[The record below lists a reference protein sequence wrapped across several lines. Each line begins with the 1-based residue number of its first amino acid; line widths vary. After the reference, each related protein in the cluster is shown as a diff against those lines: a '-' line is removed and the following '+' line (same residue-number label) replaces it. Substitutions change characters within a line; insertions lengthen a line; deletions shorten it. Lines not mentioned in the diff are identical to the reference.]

1 MPPADDHRRAAAD
14 RMLALRARG
23 DLESIEVAFSGQP
36 TFVVKDPVAGEA
48 FHLTAEEHRLL
59 VALRQPTSLRGLQR
73 VVEQEFAPRR
83 ATIPQLQQFVNQL
96 YDQGL
101 LVSDAPGQG
110 AELHARGV
118 QRRRRSRWTS
128 LLQLLAIRVGGFDAG
143 PFVDRLYGKL
153 RWAFSPWMLLAAI
166 TVIGYAA
173 VTAIAE
179 VDALAARLPGL
190 NVLFDPKR
198 LPLWLVAIAGVKI
211 LHELGHALACRH
223 FGARPREMGLLLLA
237 GAPALYCDVSDAW
250 RLPSKWR
257 RMAVTAAGMF
267 VETVLAAIALVIWRH
282 AAPGL
287 LSALCL
293 SLVVVCS
300 VGTLAINANPLVR
313 FDGYYLL
320 ADWLETPNLADR
332 ARGLLRSTWRNWL
345 LGESPPAD
353 PLVSPGK
360 RRSLWAYAV
369 LSKLYLCT
377 VLVGLFVMAIHVARP
392 RGLENAVY
400 AVAALTL
407 AGLLLPSAFALAGLV
422 ANPSVRAR
430 LQWPRVAA
438 TAAVLAAL
446 AGILWAW
453 PMTQRVD
460 APLVIVPADAQPL
473 FAATAGSLVD
483 AAAPGDWVE
492 AGAVVARLEN
502 PELAMELVA
511 QEGVVSER
519 QLRLDHLRTL
529 QALQPGASRMI
540 PAAAAELANAKAQL
554 AELRTQAAALE
565 IVAPRAG
572 RVLAPPARPSTRD
585 VAALPLWSGS
595 PLDVRNRGAWIESG
609 TPLAVVA
616 PDHGWTA
623 WAGVDQADAPAI
635 EAGQS
640 AQLVIDGRPLTQ
652 IDAKVIHASRWARDN
667 RAASGAIGSQADAAR
682 NDRSRTLLGDDRYH
696 VVELDIDRA
705 DSALFAGA
713 RGTVR
718 ISAARSTLGE
728 LAWLRMRQTLARA
741 F

>member
-1 MPPADDHRRAAAD
+1 MPSLDDHRRSAAD
-14 RMLALRARG
+14 RTLALRARA

-48 FHLTAEEHRLL
+48 FHLTAEEHRLF
-59 VALRQPTSLRGLQR
+59 VALRQPTSLRSLQR

-83 ATIPQLQQFVNQL
+83 ATIPQLQQFVKQL

-118 QRRRRSRWTS
+118 QRRRRTRRTS

-153 RWAFSPWMLLAAI
+153 RWVFSPCMLLVAITVVGYAAI
-166 TVIGYAA
+166 TA
-173 VTAIAE
+173 VAE
-179 VDALAARLPGL
+179 AGTLAARLPGL
-190 NVLFDPKR
+190 NELFEPRR
-198 LPLWLVAIAGVKI
+198 LPLWLAAIAGVKV

-250 RLPSKWR
+250 RLPSKWQ
-257 RMAVTAAGMF
+257 RMAVTAAGMA
-267 VETVLAAIALVIWRH
+267 VELLLAAIALVIWRH

-293 SLVVVCS
+293 SLIVVCS

-332 ARGLLRSTWRNWL
+332 ARGLFRSIWRSWL
-345 LGESPPAD
+345 LGESPPVD
-353 PLVSPGK
+353 PLVSPRK

-369 LSKLYLCT
+369 LSKLYLCA
-377 VLVGLFVMAIHVARP
+377 VLSGLFVMAIHVARP

-407 AGLLLPSAFALAGLV
+407 AGLLLPPALAIAGLV
-422 ANPSVRAR
+422 ANPSVRVR
-430 LQWPRVAA
+430 LRWPRVAA
-438 TAAVLAAL
+438 TGAAL
-446 AGILWAW
+446 AGLAGVVWFW
-453 PMTQRVD
+453 PMTQRVE

-473 FAATAGSLVD
+473 FATTAGLLVE

-492 AGAVVARLEN
+492 AGNVVARLEN
-502 PELAMELVA
+502 PELALTLVA
-511 QEGVVSER
+511 QEGVVHER
-519 QLRLDHLRTL
+519 QLRLEHLRTL
-529 QALQPGASRMI
+529 QALQPAASRMI
-540 PAAAAELANAKAQL
+540 PAAAAELADAQAQL
-554 AELRTQAAALE
+554 AELQTQAAALTL
-565 IVAPRAG
+565 VAPHAG
-572 RVLAPPARPSTRD
+572 RVLAPPARTSTRD
-585 VAALPLWSGS
+585 VAELPTWSGS
-595 PLDVRNRGAWIESG
+595 PLDGRNRGAWIEPG
-609 TPLAVVA
+609 TPLAIVS
-616 PDHGWTA
+616 PEKGWSA
-623 WAGVDQADAPAI
+623 WAGVDQADAPAV
-635 EAGQS
+635 EAGQC
-640 AQLVIDGRPLTQ
+640 ARLVIDGRPLTQ
-652 IDAKVIHASRWARDN
+652 IDAQVIHASRWARDN
-667 RAASGAIGSQADAAR
+667 RAAPGAVGSQADAAR

-696 VVELDIDRA
+696 VVELDVDRA

-713 RGTVR
+713 RGTAQ
-718 ISAARSTLGE
+718 ISAAPSTLGK
-728 LAWLRMRQTLARA
+728 LAWLSLRQTLARA